1 MKKENKKKILVVTA
15 CILAVFLCL
24 CGIFYP
30 NSEINNILGEYQNRV
45 IEEIKTIDEN
55 IIIEDITENENS
67 SNENTIENVSIEEEQ
82 ELETEE
88 VTEVESFELQSDNIA
103 YEGNGDKFGLTVSGS
118 PQLTYISQIDY
129 RWKDYIYSSTRKQKS
144 NYW

>member
-30 NSEINNILGEYQNRV
+30 NSEINNTLGEYQNRI
-45 IEEIKTIDEN
+45 IEEIQAIDED
-55 IIIEDITENENS
+55 IIIEDITENEDS
-67 SNENTIENVSIEEEQ
+67 SNKNTIEEASIEDEH
-82 ELETEE
+82 ELENED
-88 VTEVESFELQSDNIA
+88 VTEVESFELQSDNVA
-103 YEGNGDKFGLTVSGS
+103 YEGVGDRFGLTVSGS

-129 RWKDYIYSSTRKQKS
+129 RWKDYPYSSTRK
-144 NYW
+144 